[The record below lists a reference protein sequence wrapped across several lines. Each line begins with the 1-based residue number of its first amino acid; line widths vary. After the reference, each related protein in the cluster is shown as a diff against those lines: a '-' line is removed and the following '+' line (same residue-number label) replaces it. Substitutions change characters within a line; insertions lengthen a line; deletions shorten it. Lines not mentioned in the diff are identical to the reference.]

1 MSSFALKPGKSIRRQ
16 LKRIVRKQLDRAS
29 ERLLHDGRDDD
40 DVHESR
46 KSVKKVEA
54 LAKLLDQMGSPPP
67 RKKIQR
73 LRTARRVLS
82 RLRDADAS
90 IETFNRLQSRF
101 AERIP
106 EHTARVIRTRLTRQK
121 TTITRR
127 AHAGTGSLAR
137 SGKALQELR
146 RSAKKWVASSIDL
159 SEFPQVLGRSFREG
173 RKAMKRAQLRGRT
186 PDFHNWRKRVKN
198 LWYQLRLAERLVVG
212 LTTQIEEFRELETA
226 LGEEH
231 NLAVLRRKL
240 SRERGL
246 RKLNSQVDSLAA
258 MSTALQEELRR
269 SAVVLGMRLF
279 KMSPKEF
286 ANDLRHR
293 LRPKGTPRR
302 KPSPRSRGLAVA

>member
-40 DVHESR
+40 ACAR
-46 KSVKKVEA
+46 KPQVRQEGRGPGEA
-54 LAKLLDQMGSPPP
+54 PRPDGFSSPSKEDPTSAHGPARLVAAP
-67 RKKIQR
+67 RPARCQHRDIQSFAVTIC
-73 LRTARRVLS
+73 RTDS
-82 RLRDADAS
+82 
-90 IETFNRLQSRF
+90 Q
-101 AERIP
+101 
-106 EHTARVIRTRLTRQK
+106 HTARVIRTRLTRQK

-212 LTTQIEEFRELETA
+212 LTTQIEEFRNSKQRWGRSTI
-226 LGEEH
+226 
-231 NLAVLRRKL
+231 LRC
-240 SRERGL
+240 SGGSCRERGL
-246 RKLNSQVDSLAA
+246 RS
-258 MSTALQEELRR
+258 
-269 SAVVLGMRLF
+269 
-279 KMSPKEF
+279 
-286 ANDLRHR
+286 
-293 LRPKGTPRR
+293 
-302 KPSPRSRGLAVA
+302 